1 MNDFKTPVDSK
12 QFAEAMYYFAS
23 SVHII
28 ATDGE
33 YGKRAVTI
41 SSCSPLSYDPPTLLV
56 CLQKAKEANQ
66 IFLKN
71 KSFTVNT
78 INESYKEFADIC
90 GGRTGASQDDRF
102 NNSYWKKSKFGTP
115 ILDKAH
121 LSFECVLDRHY
132 EYGTHYI
139 LISTVLD
146 VFKHIV
152 DKDGGSS
159 LPLIYSQKKYHSF

>member
-121 LSFECVLDRHY
+121 LSFECVLDSSQPPAPS
-132 EYGTHYI
+132 I
-139 LISTVLD
+139 LPRISCFSTIPLMTPSPCCC
-146 VFKHIV
+146 FKQEF
-152 DKDGGSS
+152 S
-159 LPLIYSQKKYHSF
+159 Y